1 MAGYHCELAWLGG
14 EQAVDNVVVEVDGE
28 RIRAVRPD
36 VPTPPAG
43 ALRLPGLTLPGLANA
58 HSHAFHRALRGR
70 THGDRGSFWTW
81 RRQMYDVAAALD
93 PDAYFRLARATYGE
107 MALAGITAV
116 GEFHY
121 LHHAPDG
128 VPYARRTRWATPS
141 SPRRARRASGSRC
154 STRATSAAV
163 PKRPSIP
170 CNGGSR
176 TAAQARGQSGRP
188 RWHPTPACGSGAAV
202 HSVRAVDPASIATVA
217 AWAREQRVP
226 LHAHVSE
233 QPGENEQ
240 VTAAHGATPVAVLA
254 EAGALDG
261 RFTAVHATHV
271 SPTDIRLLGA
281 AACSCC
287 ICPTTE
293 RDLADGIGPTFALR
307 DAGARLTLGSDSH
320 AVIDVLEEARA
331 VELHERLA
339 SGRRG
344 HHDVPAL
351 LRMATEHGHASIGWP
366 DAGRIEVGALA
377 DLTTIGLGSVRTAGT
392 LPGRRLGRRRV
403 RGDRRGR
410 PTCHR
415 RRARDRGRR
424 SAHGARRG
432 GRAGR
437 RAGVTAQ
444 REGSG
449 ILGGFRRSAWIR
461 SAA

>member
-14 EQAVDNVVVEVDGE
+14 EQAAANVVVEVDGE

-43 ALRLPGLTLPGLANA
+43 AVRLPGLTLPGLANA

-128 VPYARRTRWATPS
+128 VPYATPNAMGDALVAAAREAGIRITLLDTCYLRGGPEEALDPVQRRFSDGSAGAWAE
-141 SPRRARRASGSRC
+141 RA
-154 STRATSAAV
+154 AALAPDAGV
-163 PKRPSIP
+163 
-170 CNGGSR
+170 R
-176 TAAQARGQSGRP
+176 T
-188 RWHPTPACGSGAAV
+188 GAAV

-217 AWAREQRVP
+217 AWARERRVP

-240 VTAAHGATPVAVLA
+240 VAAAHGATPVAVLA

-344 HHDVPAL
+344 HHGVPAL

-377 DLTTIGLGSVRTAGT
+377 DLTTIGLDSVRTAGT
-392 LPGRRLGRRRV
+392 RPGDALAAAV
-403 RGDRRGR
+403 FAATAADVQ
-410 PTCHR
+410 HVIV
-415 RRARDRGRR
+415 
-424 SAHGARRG
+424 G
-432 GRAGR
+432 GRVIVADGQHTALDVAG
-437 RAGVTAQ
+437 
-444 REGSG
+444 E
-449 ILGGFRRSAWIR
+449 L
-461 SAA
+461 AAVLA